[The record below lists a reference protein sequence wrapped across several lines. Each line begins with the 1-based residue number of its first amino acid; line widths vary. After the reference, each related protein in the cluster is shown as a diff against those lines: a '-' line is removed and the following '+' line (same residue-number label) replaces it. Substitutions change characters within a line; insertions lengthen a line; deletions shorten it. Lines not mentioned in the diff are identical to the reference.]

1 MTDQVKYLLDE
12 SELPT
17 HWYNIVADLPER
29 PPRPLHPRTHQPMTA
44 REMTSLSAIG
54 LLEQDGSTQRYLEIP
69 SVVRDIY
76 RLWRP
81 TPLFRAR
88 ALERMLDTPARIYYK
103 YEGVSPT
110 GSHKVNTAVP
120 QVFYNKAAGI
130 ERLTTETGAGQWGA
144 ALAFACA
151 QFGVGCEVWW
161 TGSSYD
167 QKPYRKVLMEA
178 FGATV
183 HRSPSAVTETG
194 RRAQADGNTRGS
206 IGLAVSEAVEVAL
219 ADPAV
224 GYALGSTAGHVL
236 LHQTVIGEEALK
248 QFALVDDYPDV
259 LISCVGGGSS
269 MGGLAFPFLREKLT
283 GGRDIR
289 ALAVEPTAC
298 PALTRGR
305 YAWDHGDSQ
314 GLTPLMK
321 MYTVGHAFVP
331 EAIHAGGLRYHGM
344 SPLISYAYHTGLIEA
359 VAKSQRECFTA
370 GVRFAAAEGILP
382 APESNHAVAAC
393 LDEAERCRETGTAK
407 TILLLVTGHAHFDL
421 SAYQSFRDGTLT
433 DAELPDE
440 RLRTFL
446 DQLPAVSA

>member
-1 MTDQVKYLLDE
+1 MSNQVKYLLDE

-29 PPRPLHPRTHQPMTA
+29 PPRPLHPSTHQPMTA
-44 REMTSLSAIG
+44 AQMANLTAMG
-54 LLEQDGSTQRYLEIP
+54 LLKQDGSVERYLEIP
-69 SVVRDIY
+69 ERVRDVY
-76 RLWRP
+76 RRWRP
-81 TPLFRAR
+81 SPLFRAR
-88 ALERMLDTPARIYYK
+88 GLERELRTPARIYYK

-110 GSHKVNTAVP
+110 GSHKANTAVP
-120 QVFYNKAAGI
+120 QVYYNDLEGI
-130 ERLTTETGAGQWGA
+130 KHLTTETGAGQWGT

-151 QFGVGCEVWW
+151 QFGIDCTVWW

-183 HRSPSAVTETG
+183 HRSPSPLTETG
-194 RRAQADGNTRGS
+194 RKAQADGNTRGS

-219 ADPAV
+219 ADPET

-236 LHQTVIGEEALK
+236 LHQTVIGEEAIK
-248 QFALVDDYPDV
+248 QFALAEDYPDL

-283 GGRDIR
+283 NGRDIR
-289 ALAVEPTAC
+289 ALAVEPCAC

-321 MYTVGHAFVP
+321 MYTVGHSFVP
-331 EAIHAGGLRYHGM
+331 ESIHAGGLRYHGM
-344 SPLISYAYHTGLIEA
+344 SPLVSYAYHTGLIEA
-359 VAKSQRECFTA
+359 VAKPQRDCFAA
-370 GVRFAAAEGILP
+370 GTRFAAAEGILP
-382 APESNHAVAAC
+382 APESTHAVAAC
-393 LDEAERCRETGTAK
+393 IDEAQRCRETGEQK
-407 TILLLVTGHAHFDL
+407 VILLLVTGHAHFDL
-421 SAYQSFRDGTLT
+421 SAYESYRDGTLT
-433 DAELPDE
+433 DVELPDE
-440 RLRTFL
+440 LLRESL
-446 DQLPAVSA
+446 DGLPVVSS